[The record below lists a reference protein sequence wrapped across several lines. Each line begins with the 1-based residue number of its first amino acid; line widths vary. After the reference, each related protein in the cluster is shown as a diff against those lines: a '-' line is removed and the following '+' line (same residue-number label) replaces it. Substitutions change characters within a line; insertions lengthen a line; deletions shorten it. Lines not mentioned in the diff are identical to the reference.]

1 MATTNENNIYTAVV
15 ITVSD
20 STYKGERVDTAGP
33 AVANKLESLGFDVKY
48 TVVVPD
54 EEEFINKEVLKCVDE
69 LNISLVI
76 TCGGTGFSS
85 RDITPDVVERLF
97 DRKANGIAEAM
108 RYESYKI
115 TPKAVLSRAVSGLR
129 KNSII
134 ITLPGSEKAAVENLV
149 AVGGALKHGVEMV
162 NSVGSNKCG
171 G

>member
-1 MATTNENNIYTAVV
+1 MATTKENNIYTVAV
-15 ITVSD
+15 ITISD
-20 STYKGERVDTAGP
+20 SSFKGERIDTAGP
-33 AVANKLESLGFDVKY
+33 AVSKKLESVGFDIKY
-48 TVVVPD
+48 SAVVPD
-54 EEEFINKEVLKCVDE
+54 EEEYIKKEVLKCVDE

-76 TCGGTGFSS
+76 TCGGTGFSK
-85 RDITPDVVERLF
+85 RDITPEVVEKLF

-149 AVGGALKHGVEMV
+149 AVGGALKHGVEMA
-162 NSVGSNKCG
+162 NSTGSNKCG